1 MSHRCLFD
9 RCIVGVGVTTRCNT
23 MAPSTVAAFAGK
35 SRKKIVHHAATL
47 LIARK
52 AFPPSIPVGAMS
64 DFAFS
69 AWMQDQRVRNDD
81 KPLLSFI
88 RKRTRVCRP
97 PRLASIIKT
106 ALNNERFLRL
116 LLTRVGEKP
125 LQEAVAAMTH
135 HVGDDDD

>member
-1 MSHRCLFD
+1 MVASKHKPF
-9 RCIVGVGVTTRCNT
+9 VGESQNKNVN
-23 MAPSTVAAFAGK
+23 
-35 SRKKIVHHAATL
+35 HAAAL

-52 AFPPSIPVGAMS
+52 AVPPSIPLGTMS
-64 DFAFS
+64 DLAFS
-69 AWMQDQRVRNDD
+69 AWMQDRHVRNDD

-116 LLTRVGEKP
+116 LLTQVGEKP

-135 HVGDDDD
+135 HVGEDDD